1 MRLPSWLRRAPPPPA
16 TPQLAALSTADL
28 IATWERIIIGDAK
41 HWVLFRHGTCVV
53 LVGSPSG
60 LSERALEI
68 LREWGPVHVG
78 TPAADFNI
86 LTLLDH
92 PGWVVTCHHPDVL
105 SYVDPAEVGDKTD
118 DFTVGL
124 YGRSKRDE
132 DAKDLEVVH
141 VHVAQVNGRADR

>member
-16 TPQLAALSTADL
+16 TPQPAALSTADL

-68 LREWGPVHVG
+68 LREWGPAHVG

-86 LTLLDH
+86 LTLLR
-92 PGWVVTCHHPDVL
+92 PTTSPLGCMGGANAMKTRRIWKWFMCMWPKTL
-105 SYVDPAEVGDKTD
+105 SNKRIDQPSAYVFEGS
-118 DFTVGL
+118 
-124 YGRSKRDE
+124 R
-132 DAKDLEVVH
+132 
-141 VHVAQVNGRADR
+141 